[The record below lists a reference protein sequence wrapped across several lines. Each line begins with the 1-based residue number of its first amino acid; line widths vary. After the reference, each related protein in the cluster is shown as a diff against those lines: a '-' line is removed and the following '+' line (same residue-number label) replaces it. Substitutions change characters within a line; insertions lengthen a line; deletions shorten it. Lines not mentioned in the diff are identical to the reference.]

1 MKKRSIT
8 ISICIIEIIAG
19 NSVVLPIFLIFDTLH
34 PRDKYEAIFLKVY
47 KFHQPPNDTPAASV
61 RTFTL

>member
-8 ISICIIEIIAG
+8 ISTCIIEIIAG

-34 PRDKYEAIFLKVY
+34 PRDKYEAIFQKVY
-47 KFHQPPNDTPAASV
+47 KNYRPPIETPAASV
-61 RTFTL
+61 TFTM